1 MTQMQETLPYEK
13 FANNPLYAST
23 LAYINL
29 TQALDR
35 NAAIKAKNS
44 EIDAERL
51 QKLTQYWYGVMSD
64 PNNPNSDLVNIRNAS
79 DSNSKTHD
87 QLNYFNQQFQSHQTQ
102 SQAETGTVQSLI
114 QQEQTNYSHATDT
127 ETSVYQMNI
136 SSILQLLSLINQAL
150 VGI

>member
-1 MTQMQETLPYEK
+1 MQETLPYEK

-29 TQALDR
+29 AQTLDR
-35 NAAIKAKNS
+35 NAAIKAKNA
-44 EIDAERL
+44 EIDAQRL
-51 QKLTQYWYGVMSD
+51 QQVTQYWNGIIST
-64 PNNPNSDLVNIRNAS
+64 NSDSDLNKIKEDSKNNDTNALTK
-79 DSNSKTHD
+79 DNS
-87 QLNYFNQQFQSHQTQ
+87 QFQADQTR

-127 ETSVYQMNI
+127 TTSLYQMNI